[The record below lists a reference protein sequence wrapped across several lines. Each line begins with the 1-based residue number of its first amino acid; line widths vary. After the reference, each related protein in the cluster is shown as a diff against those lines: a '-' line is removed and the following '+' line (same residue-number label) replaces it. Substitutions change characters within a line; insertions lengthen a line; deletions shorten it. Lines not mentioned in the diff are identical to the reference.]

1 MLQRSLSIETLLMVI
16 SDTQPKVLH
25 LKPEHYQLLS
35 DHNIAFNSG
44 GNKDFSSV
52 ECIIVHVNCNLPAI
66 NKERLDAMFPNLQAH
81 TFLEG
86 EYYEVYESKSHKN
99 SDKQRHVNF
108 IRRDSDSST
117 SSDAST
123 TSRKSSCSSS
133 SSSSNDE
140 FLSVDSST

>member
-1 MLQRSLSIETLLMVI
+1 MVI

-25 LKPEHYQLLS
+25 LKPEHYQALS
-35 DHNIAFNSG
+35 EHNIPLNSG
-44 GNKDFSSV
+44 ENRGFSSV
-52 ECIIVHVNCNLPAI
+52 ECIIVHGNCNLPPV
-66 NKERLDAMFPNLQAH
+66 NKERLDTMFPNLQAH

-86 EYYEVYESKSHKN
+86 EYYEVYESKPHKN

-108 IRRDSDSST
+108 QRRDSNSST

-123 TSRKSSCSSS
+123 TSSGSN
-133 SSSSNDE
+133 SSSNDE

>member
-1 MLQRSLSIETLLMVI
+1 MVI
-16 SDTQPKVLH
+16 SDTRPKVLH
-25 LKPEHYQLLS
+25 LKPEHYQVLS
-35 DHNIAFNSG
+35 AHNIPSNSG
-44 GNKDFSSV
+44 GNRDFSSV
-52 ECIIVHVNCNLPAI
+52 ECIIVHGMCSLPPI

-86 EYYEVYESKSHKN
+86 EYYEVYESKPHKN
-99 SDKQRHVNF
+99 SNKQRHVNF
-108 IRRDSDSST
+108 KRRDSNSSN

-123 TSRKSSCSSS
+123 RSRKSSCSSN

>member
-1 MLQRSLSIETLLMVI
+1 MVI

-25 LKPEHYQLLS
+25 LKPEHYQALS
-35 DHNIAFNSG
+35 EHNIPLNSG
-44 GNKDFSSV
+44 ENRGFSSV
-52 ECIIVHVNCNLPAI
+52 ECIIVHGNCNLPPV
-66 NKERLDAMFPNLQAH
+66 NKERLDTMFPNLQAH

-86 EYYEVYESKSHKN
+86 EYYEVYESKPHKN

-108 IRRDSDSST
+108 QRRDSNSST

-123 TSRKSSCSSS
+123 TSSGS

>member
-1 MLQRSLSIETLLMVI
+1 MVI

-25 LKPEHYQLLS
+25 LKPEHYQALS
-35 DHNIAFNSG
+35 EHNIPLNSG
-44 GNKDFSSV
+44 ENRGFSSV
-52 ECIIVHVNCNLPAI
+52 ECIIVHGNCNLPPV
-66 NKERLDAMFPNLQAH
+66 NKERLDTMFPNLQTH
-81 TFLEG
+81 TFLES
-86 EYYEVYESKSHKN
+86 EYYEVYESKPHKN

-108 IRRDSDSST
+108 KRRDSNSST

-123 TSRKSSCSSS
+123 TSSGS

>member
-1 MLQRSLSIETLLMVI
+1 MVI

-25 LKPEHYQLLS
+25 LKPEHYQVLS
-35 DHNIAFNSG
+35 EHNIPSNSG
-44 GNKDFSSV
+44 ENRCFSSV
-52 ECIIVHVNCNLPAI
+52 ECIIVHGNCNLPPV
-66 NKERLDAMFPNLQAH
+66 NKERLDTMFPNLQAH

-86 EYYEVYESKSHKN
+86 EYYEVYESKPHNN

-108 IRRDSDSST
+108 KRRDSNSSS

-123 TSRKSSCSSS
+123 TSRKSSYSS